1 MFINVHITE
10 EFSFVVLKFTAQKL
24 GLPLVPPYLAHN
36 GSFLHG
42 ANFAVAGSTAIESAF
57 FKKNNLT
64 TLQLLNGS
72 LNFQLGWFDELKPTL
87 CMSRKG
93 I

>member
-1 MFINVHITE
+1 LLTE
-10 EFSFVVLKFTAQKL
+10 ELSFVLFKFTAQKH

-57 FKKNNLT
+57 FIKNNLT
-64 TLQLLNGS
+64 TMPLLNGS
-72 LNFQLGWFDELKPTL
+72 LNFQLGWFDLLKPSL
-87 CMSRKG
+87 CKSRKG